1 MKTLSTALSL
11 TFAYLRERPLAT
23 LLNILLLGL
32 GVGTIIA
39 LALTLS
45 QLEEGMD
52 RDAAGI
58 DLVIGAKGSPL
69 QLVLSTVFQIDI
81 PTGNILMS
89 DAASVIAS
97 PMVKQAIPLALGDS
111 YKTFRIVGTSPAYVQ
126 LYSASLQTGRMWS
139 MPQEVVIGA
148 EVARVTG
155 LVAGNIFAGSHGL
168 TEGGGGHADHP
179 YTVVGILKPTGAVID
194 RVMLTAVESVW
205 KVHEH
210 TDVAAVSAVTGNL
223 AKDHVKNHDKSHPHT
238 GGDKGEV
245 KEITAYLIQYVTPL
259 AAASFPR
266 RVNAGSAL
274 QAAAPALEIAR
285 LFSLLGVA
293 LTALKVFALVMMLC
307 AAMGIFIGLTNALDE
322 RRADLALLRL
332 LGASPATVFLTVL
345 VQGIALGVTGVILGA
360 LIGHAGTE
368 WVGTTLEKTHR
379 IALTG
384 FTLVREEFWIAAG
397 ALGLALLAGIFP
409 AWRAYRSAVP
419 ELLSRA

>member
-1 MKTLSTALSL
+1 MKKLSTALSL
-11 TFAYLRERPLAT
+11 AFAYLRERPLAT

-89 DAASVIAS
+89 DAAPVIAS

-126 LYSASLQTGRMWS
+126 LYSGSVQTGRMWS
-139 MPQEVVIGA
+139 APQEVVIGA

-155 LVAGNIFAGSHGL
+155 LVVGNIFAGSHGL

-179 YTVVGILKPTGAVID
+179 YTVVGILKPSGAVID

-210 TDVAAVSAVTGNL
+210 TDVAAVSAVTEKS
-223 AKDHVKNHDKSHPHT
+223 AKDQDKSHPHT

-245 KEITAYLIQYVTPL
+245 KEITAYLIQYATPM

-266 RVNAGSAL
+266 RVNAGSAM
-274 QAAAPALEIAR
+274 QAAAPALEVAR

-332 LGASPATVFLTVL
+332 LGASPTTVFLTVL
-345 VQGIALGVTGVILGA
+345 AQGIALGVTGVILGV
-360 LIGHAGTE
+360 IMGHAGTE
-368 WVGTTLEKTHR
+368 WIGASLEKTHR
-379 IALTG
+379 ISLTG
-384 FTLVREEFWIAAG
+384 LTLIREEFWIAAG
-397 ALGLALLAGIFP
+397 AVGLALLAGVFP